1 MTSDPGMMKKDCSG
15 CSPHYVRILTVMVLV
30 LVFSV
35 GMMSCDQEPTLVV
48 ASKNFTE
55 QVILGEIIAQHLEH
69 RLQQPIDRRLNLGG
83 TLLAHQAL
91 IHGDIDVYPEYT
103 GTALTAILKQPPASD
118 PVAVLR
124 KVQKAYH
131 DQWNVR
137 WLEPL
142 GFNDT
147 FAIVV
152 RGTDA
157 RKFKLQ
163 SISDASRYIGQW
175 TMGMGYE
182 FQQRPDGLAGLQETY
197 HLPLSPSIHTM
208 DLGLLYQAL
217 DQGQVNMLAANSTDG
232 MLSVLDVQVLEDD
245 QSYFPPYQAVVAVR
259 EESLSAWP
267 GLQDALEELSGT
279 MTDELMQQLNY
290 QVDGKHRPV
299 RDVAREFLTDVKLY
313 P

>member
-1 MTSDPGMMKKDCSG
+1 MTY
-15 CSPHYVRILTVMVLV
+15 SPVMTKNGPLRSFRRLLQTSCVML
-30 LVFSV
+30 LFLN
-35 GMMSCDQEPTLVV
+35 GLGIIGCDQEPTLVV

-69 RLQQPIDRRLNLGG
+69 RLKRPIDRRLNLGG

-124 KVQKAYH
+124 SVQEAYH
-131 DQWNVR
+131 AQWNVR
-137 WLEPL
+137 WLDPL

-152 RGTDA
+152 RGVDA
-157 RKFKLQ
+157 RKYQLRT
-163 SISDASRYIGQW
+163 ISDASRYEGQW

-182 FQQRPDGLAGLQETY
+182 FQQRPDGLTGLQQTY
-197 HLPLSPSIHTM
+197 HLPLDSSIHTM
-208 DLGLLYQAL
+208 DIGLLYQAL
-217 DQGQVNMLAANSTDG
+217 DQGQVNMLASNSTDG
-232 MLSVLDVQVLEDD
+232 LLSVLDVQVLEDD
-245 QSYFPPYQAVVAVR
+245 KAYFPPYQAVVAVR
-259 EESLSAWP
+259 EESLDAWP
-267 GLQDALEELSGT
+267 GLQEALEELSGT
-279 MTDELMQQLNY
+279 LTDALMQKLNY
-290 QVDGKHRPV
+290 QVDGEHRPV
-299 RDVAREFLTDVKLY
+299 RDVAKEFLTEVKLF